1 MTVNST
7 ADPGGCNST
16 EYTLRKAITTS
27 NGLPTT
33 DTINFNIPD
42 GPAPGRPGGLG
53 IALNND
59 GVTANDNKD
68 PDTGPNKLQNFPI
81 ITSASTTTVTG
92 SLNSRPSKTF
102 TIQFFSNPAPN
113 FPTGFGE
120 GETFLGEKTVTTNDR
135 GRATFNFNTSV
146 SAGQLVTATA
156 TDASGNTSEF
166 SQALTVG

>member
-1 MTVNST
+1 LTVNST
-7 ADPGGCNST
+7 ADPGAGGCNST
-16 EYTLRKAITTS
+16 EYTLREAITAS

-81 ITSASTTTVTG
+81 ISSASTTTVTG
-92 SLNSRPSKTF
+92 RLNKDLHHPVLLQPRAELPDRLRRRRRLPWRKD
-102 TIQFFSNPAPN
+102 SNDQRQ
-113 FPTGFGE
+113 GQG
-120 GETFLGEKTVTTNDR
+120 LLQLQH
-135 GRATFNFNTSV
+135 SV
-146 SAGQLVTATA
+146 SAGQIITATA
-156 TDASGNTSEF
+156 TDSVGNTSEF
-166 SQALTVG
+166 SQGCTVG

>member
-1 MTVNST
+1 
-7 ADPGGCNST
+7 
-16 EYTLRKAITTS
+16 
-27 NGLPTT
+27 
-33 DTINFNIPD
+33 
-42 GPAPGRPGGLG
+42 LG

-113 FPTGFGE
+113 YPTGFGE
-120 GETFLGEKTVTTNDR
+120 GEDFLGEKTVTTNDR
-135 GRATFNFNTSV
+135 GRVSFNLNTSV
-146 SAGQLVTATA
+146 SAGQIITATA
-156 TDASGNTSEF
+156 TDSVANTSEF
-166 SQALTVG
+166 SQGRTVG